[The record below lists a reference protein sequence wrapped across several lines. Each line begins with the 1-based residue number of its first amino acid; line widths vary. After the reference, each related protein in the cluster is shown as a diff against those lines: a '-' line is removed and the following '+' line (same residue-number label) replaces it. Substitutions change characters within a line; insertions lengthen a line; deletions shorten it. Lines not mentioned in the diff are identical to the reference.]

1 MIKMIALLV
10 RKQDMTHE
18 EFVEHY
24 RETHCEFGAALPH
37 VKRYSTAV
45 PIDPPGRLQHNE
57 GGHMDVM
64 EMNLTEFDG
73 ISTLHYE
80 SYDDYVKSVN
90 SEEYEAALEDELNL
104 ISDVYFVLVD
114 NEVHVDETGEETA
127 ESP

>member
-24 RETHCEFGAALPH
+24 RETHSEFGAALPQ
-37 VKRYSTAV
+37 VEKYSTAI
-45 PIDPPGRLQHNE
+45 PLDPPGRLQHNE
-57 GGHMDVM
+57 GGHTDVM
-64 EMNLTEFDG
+64 EMTLTEYDG
-73 ISTLHYE
+73 ISTLHFE
-80 SYDDYVKSVN
+80 SYDDYVEMVN

-114 NEVHVDETGEETA
+114 EEVHLDETGDDSA
-127 ESP
+127 SA